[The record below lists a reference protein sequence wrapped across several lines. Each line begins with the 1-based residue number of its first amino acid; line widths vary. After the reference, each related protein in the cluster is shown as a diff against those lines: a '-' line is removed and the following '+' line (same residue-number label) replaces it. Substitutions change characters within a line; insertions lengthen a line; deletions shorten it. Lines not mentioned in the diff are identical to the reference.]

1 MRRSSHSKPNL
12 FTSTR
17 SRLIRAGIVGGTLL
31 CASYSAHAGWLSNL
45 GALLTVIG
53 AAIFLAAVPIA
64 AGLVVAVATVQIV
77 AIALT
82 TAGVAAVLTDYAT
95 ALGSEAPVTPPPSA
109 ALPEPPP
116 PSLPGSIRSDY
127 QPIPLPG
134 NQADPIVAATNGIIG
149 ALDTLEG
156 DEISGQQ
163 FQFSQDF
170 PALTSAFGSLG
181 NAYSS
186 FFGSQDPVTIAQT
199 DLNANLAQ
207 IGSSGFPPSVT
218 ATLSGVGLSS
228 STITGVS
235 SYLGST
241 QFNLA
246 HSVSGR
252 EALSEASQVTQV
264 PEPPAIL
271 LLSTGVAGLYAAFC
285 RCGLRSH
292 SA

>member
-1 MRRSSHSKPNL
+1 M
-12 FTSTR
+12 
-17 SRLIRAGIVGGTLL
+17 
-31 CASYSAHAGWLSNL
+31 
-45 GALLTVIG
+45 
-53 AAIFLAAVPIA
+53 
-64 AGLVVAVATVQIV
+64 ATVEIV

-82 TAGVAAVLTDYAT
+82 AAGVGLVLIDYAT
-95 ALGSEAPVTPPPSA
+95 TLGSEAPVTPPPSA
-109 ALPEPPP
+109 AQPEPPP

-134 NQADPIVAATNGIIG
+134 NQADPIVAATNGVIA
-149 ALDTLEG
+149 ALDALEG
-156 DEISGQQ
+156 DVISGQQ
-163 FQFSQDF
+163 FQFSEDF
-170 PALTSAFGSLG
+170 PSLTSAFGSLG

-186 FFGSQDPVTIAQT
+186 FFGSQDPVTIAQA

-207 IGSSGFPPSVT
+207 IGSSGFPPSVI

-252 EALSEASQVTQV
+252 AVLSEASEVTQV

-285 RCGLRSH
+285 RRGLRSR